1 MSSLLKKRI
10 YAFLIDITVINLLKF
25 FSLIIYLKSVGTF
38 LRAVPQ
44 NKESLFTNLYLLDNY
59 LFIVLFVGYFVS
71 CYFLSNGKTLGK
83 MFFNLEVKNIKEDE
97 TFFDQYLLRTFA
109 YLFCYLN
116 GVFLLLIPLF
126 TKSEKGIPDWISGTE
141 VVTDSETPVKKS
153 DYDQNESFDL
163 KKSG

>member
-1 MSSLLKKRI
+1 
-10 YAFLIDITVINLLKF
+10 
-25 FSLIIYLKSVGTF
+25 
-38 LRAVPQ
+38 
-44 NKESLFTNLYLLDNY
+44 
-59 LFIVLFVGYFVS
+59 
-71 CYFLSNGKTLGK
+71 

-141 VVTDSETPVKKS
+141 VVTDSETTVKRS

>member
-1 MSSLLKKRI
+1 MGSLIKKRI
-10 YAFLIDITVINLLKF
+10 YAFLIDITVINFFKF
-25 FSLIIYLKSVGTF
+25 FSLIIYLKTVGTF

-59 LFIVLFVGYFVS
+59 LFIVFFIGYFVT
-71 CYFLSNGKTLGK
+71 CFFLTNGKTLGK
-83 MFFNLEVKNIKEDE
+83 IIFNLEIKNIKEDE

-126 TKSEKGIPDWISGTE
+126 TKSGKGIPDWISGTK
-141 VVTDSETPVKKS
+141 VVANNETPVKRT

-163 KKSG
+163 KKSS